1 MLEIRTY
8 TLASVEALDQYASVH
23 WKRHI
28 PSLAAHGI
36 TTHHVWREVAAD
48 VPRLVALV
56 EYDNGADPAEATK
69 TFMHSGA
76 IPPTVLLLRT
86 GSRHGRLRPVRHR
99 RRPVRFRGACTRRPV
114 AERFGAP
121 VAAP

>member
-8 TLASVEALDQYASVH
+8 TLASAEALDQYASVH

-69 TFMHSGA
+69 TFMHSAEFAADMAGFDPSGIVDVRSVFVEPA
-76 IPPTVLLLRT
+76 PADP
-86 GSRHGRLRPVRHR
+86 SRSDSAHR
-99 RRPVRFRGACTRRPV
+99 
-114 AERFGAP
+114 
-121 VAAP
+121 